1 MALVEH
7 TFLVVLPPVPNPVR
21 IAAHQKVRFKAA
33 RKEKEKEREKEE
45 RKADR
50 ARRGLP
56 DEEEGEEGEPD
67 DLAGVPAPGRP
78 M

>member
-1 MALVEH
+1 M
-7 TFLVVLPPVPNPVR
+7 
-21 IAAHQKVRFKAA
+21 RFKAA
-33 RKEKEKEREKEE
+33 RKEKEKEKEREKEE